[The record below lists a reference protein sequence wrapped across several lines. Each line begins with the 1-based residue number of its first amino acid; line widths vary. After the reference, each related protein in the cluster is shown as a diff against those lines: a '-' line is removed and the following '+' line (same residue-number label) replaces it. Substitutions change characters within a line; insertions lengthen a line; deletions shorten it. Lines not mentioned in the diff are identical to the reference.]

1 MCSIIYT
8 DKPLEET
15 GFLKF
20 FSDRIYGK
28 MAYVDPHNI
37 IFTKSIYEDPMEERV
52 KELLEDVFDEIYKYE
67 IGRPRMSMMYEYMFI
82 YRYLANWGNAIA
94 TYYNAEMPYMCPQ
107 LPVSNI
113 DISLMEFGKAPLA
126 WPKLKGDVLYKFT
139 DSKSKSKSID
149 IDMMDLM
156 TYDHA
161 HISNCSLFNPPTPMT
176 VSELIKKAGNLVRYR
191 FIYEVDNYDRFD
203 DMWYRLNE
211 EKIRK
216 SHNDL
221 TMPISW
227 SEYGED
233 DASGDR
239 QVLNYTIGY
248 PLDISICELL
258 TRFEIF
264 YPEELDVHNDDAIL
278 IIFVK

>member
-1 MCSIIYT
+1 MCSILYT

-20 FSDRIYGK
+20 FTDRIYGK
-28 MAYVDPHNI
+28 MAYVDPHSI

-52 KELLEDVFDEIYKYE
+52 KEVLGDVFDEIYKYE
-67 IGRPRMSMMYEYMFI
+67 IGRPRMGMMYEYMFI

-94 TYYNAEMPYMCPQ
+94 TYYSAEMPYLCPQ

-113 DISLMEFGKAPLA
+113 DISLMELGRAPLA
-126 WPKLKGDVLYKFT
+126 WPELKSDVLYKFT
-139 DSKSKSKSID
+139 DSKSKARLID
-149 IDMMDLM
+149 TDMMDLM
-156 TYDHA
+156 IDDYA
-161 HISNCSLFNPPTPMT
+161 HISNCFLFNPPTPMT
-176 VSELIKKAGNLVRYR
+176 VSELVKKAGNLVRYR

-203 DMWYRLNE
+203 DRWYRLNE
-211 EKIRK
+211 KKIRK
-216 SHNDL
+216 SHNGS

-233 DASGDR
+233 EASGDR

-248 PLDISICELL
+248 FNDSLIWGLL

-264 YPEELDVHNDDAIL
+264 YPEELDIHNDDAML

>member
-20 FSDRIYGK
+20 FSDHMYRRIIYL
-28 MAYVDPHNI
+28 DPYNI
-37 IFTKSIYEDPMEERV
+37 TFVKSTCKDPMEERV
-52 KELLEDVFDEIYKYE
+52 KELLEDVFDEIYTYE
-67 IGRPRMSMMYEYMFI
+67 VDYPHMMYHYMLI

-239 QVLNYTIGY
+239 QVLNYTIVYY
-248 PLDISICELL
+248 PDSSIWELRN
-258 TRFEIF
+258 RFEIY
-264 YPEELDVHNDDAIL
+264 YPDELDAHNDDAVL

>member
-126 WPKLKGDVLYKFT
+126 WPELKSDILYKFT
-139 DSKSKSKSID
+139 DSNAKSRLID
-149 IDMMDLM
+149 TEMMDLM
-156 TYDHA
+156 TNDYA
-161 HISNCSLFNPPTPMT
+161 HESNCFLFNPPTPMT

-191 FIYEVDNYDRFD
+191 SIYEVDNYDKFD
-203 DMWYRLNE
+203 DMWYRLNK

-216 SHNDL
+216 SGKII
-221 TMPISW
+221 MPISW

-239 QVLNYTIGY
+239 QVLNYTIVYY
-248 PLDISICELL
+248 PDSSIWELRN
-258 TRFEIF
+258 RFEIY
-264 YPEELDVHNDDAIL
+264 YPDELDAHNDDAVL

>member
-1 MCSIIYT
+1 MYRRIIY
-8 DKPLEET
+8 L
-15 GFLKF
+15 
-20 FSDRIYGK
+20 
-28 MAYVDPHNI
+28 DPYNI
-37 IFTKSIYEDPMEERV
+37 TFVKSTCKDPMEERV
-52 KELLEDVFDEIYKYE
+52 KELLEDVFDEIYTYE
-67 IGRPRMSMMYEYMFI
+67 VDYPHMMYHYMLI

>member
-20 FSDRIYGK
+20 FSDRVYREIIY
-28 MAYVDPHNI
+28 MDPYNRT
-37 IFTKSIYEDPMEERV
+37 FVKSTCKDPMEERV
-52 KELLEDVFDEIYKYE
+52 KELLGDVFDEIYKYE
-67 IGRPRMSMMYEYMFI
+67 IGRPRMGMMYEYMFI

-94 TYYNAEMPYMCPQ
+94 TYYSAEMPYLCPQ

-113 DISLMEFGKAPLA
+113 DISLMELGRAPLA
-126 WPKLKGDVLYKFT
+126 WPELKSDVLYKFT
-139 DSKSKSKSID
+139 DSKSKARLID
-149 IDMMDLM
+149 TDMMDLM
-156 TYDHA
+156 IDDYA
-161 HISNCSLFNPPTPMT
+161 HISNCFLFNPPTPMT

-203 DMWYRLNE
+203 DRWYRLNE

-216 SHNDL
+216 SHNGS

-233 DASGDR
+233 EASGDR

-248 PLDISICELL
+248 FNDSLIWGLL
-258 TRFEIF
+258 TRFEIY
-264 YPEELDVHNDDAIL
+264 YPEELHIVNDDAML